1 MNYNI
6 LIFCI
11 ISFAVSLLSIPLIIK
26 LSCRYGIFDRVCERK
41 IHNGNISRL
50 GGVAVFAAFF
60 PVAVYY
66 MINHG
71 SQVNYALISAMAV
84 AFLSGFIDDLVNLRA
99 RYKLLIQIV
108 ASSIAVY
115 SGLLIEGISIFSF
128 YRIEFGI
135 LSYFIT
141 IVWILAFMNAVNLI
155 DGMDGLSTGT
165 VLVANLFV
173 IIIAAMTGNYMVL
186 TLALILECSI
196 LGFYIFNFPPAK
208 IFLGDGGAYFIGFVY
223 ALLPLMG
230 IKKSAALTVF
240 LIPLVL
246 MLIPLTDI
254 LSVMYKRYKTGHGIF
269 NPDNNHLHHRLM
281 NLGFST
287 KGILAIV
294 YSFTA
299 ILGCFAILL
308 VAGKPEL
315 TLFMLAF
322 ALSFVGLLFFTL
334 DRAEKRIEGLLDA
347 KIRRSEELE
356 ASFATAEPQRVL
368 RVVSQKKV
376 S

>member
-1 MNYNI
+1 MLQNTII
-6 LIFCI
+6 LPVLSLI
-11 ISFAVSLLSIPLIIK
+11 ISIIFIPFIIK
-26 LSCRYGIFDRVCERK
+26 FSRKYGIFDKICERK

-66 MINHG
+66 MINNG
-71 SQVNYALISAMAV
+71 SQANYALIAAMAV
-84 AFLSGFIDDLVNLRA
+84 AFLSGFIDDLVSLRA
-99 RYKLLIQIV
+99 RYKLIIQITA
-108 ASSIAVY
+108 ASLAAY
-115 SGLLIEGISIFSF
+115 SGLLITGISIFSF

-141 IVWILAFMNAVNLI
+141 VFWIIVFMNAVNLI

-165 VLVANLFV
+165 VLVANFFV

-223 ALLPLMG
+223 AVLPLMG

-254 LSVMYKRYKTGHGIF
+254 LSVMYKRYKTGHKIF
-269 NPDNNHLHHRLM
+269 NPDNNHLHYRLM
-281 NLGFST
+281 NLGFAT

-308 VAGKPEL
+308 VAGRPEL
-315 TLFMLAF
+315 TLFMLGF

-334 DRAEKRIEGLLDA
+334 DRAEKRIEGLEEIKGEAESLLSMRKRKAVLSILRDR
-347 KIRRSEELE
+347 KIS
-356 ASFATAEPQRVL
+356 
-368 RVVSQKKV
+368 
-376 S
+376 

>member
-1 MNYNI
+1 MNSNI
-6 LIFCI
+6 LIFCV
-11 ISFAVSLLSIPLIIK
+11 ISFAVSLLSVPLIMK
-26 LSCRYGIFDRVCERK
+26 LSCRYGVFDRVCERK

-50 GGVAVFAAFF
+50 GGLAVFAAFF
-60 PVAVYY
+60 PVAVYF
-66 MINHG
+66 MFNHG
-71 SQVNYALISAMAV
+71 SPVNYALIAAMAV
-84 AFLSGFIDDLVNLRA
+84 AFLSGFIDDFVSLRA
-99 RYKLLIQIV
+99 RYKLLIQI
-108 ASSIAVY
+108 AAASIAVY
-115 SGLLIEGISIFSF
+115 SGLLINGLTIFSF

-165 VLVANLFV
+165 VLVANFFV

-196 LGFYIFNFPPAK
+196 LGFYIFNIPPAK

-223 ALLPLMG
+223 AVLPLMG

-254 LSVMYKRYKTGHGIF
+254 VSVMYKRYKTGHKIF
-269 NPDNNHLHHRLM
+269 NADNNHLHHRLM
-281 NLGFST
+281 NLGFTT

-294 YSFTA
+294 YSFTG

-308 VAGKPEL
+308 VAGRPEL
-315 TLFMLAF
+315 TLFMLGF

-334 DRAEKRIEGLLDA
+334 DKAEKRIEGLKSMDEGLESSFQERKRQGVLSIVRER
-347 KIRRSEELE
+347 KIS
-356 ASFATAEPQRVL
+356 
-368 RVVSQKKV
+368 
-376 S
+376 